1 MKHTQGLSTTQVLFN
16 DFPGPENGK
25 NSKTFNDLWDHAKHT
40 RICDDQEE
48 QAEMV
53 WTCCT

>member
-25 NSKTFNDLWDHAKHT
+25 NSKTFKDLWDRAKHT

-48 QAEMV
+48 
-53 WTCCT
+53 